1 MWDEIDIKKKTY
13 FYFKF
18 FLMKKIILLVIALVW
33 LSGFG
38 FAAPDYAQGCNNS
51 WKVVDGEQTYNC
63 QICTWQMYKTGSKK
77 WAIQFYKE
85 CCPDWSTVYDT
96 ICCPSWQ
103 FPYDNN
109 KNVVIELRM
118 VITIKNVVKNE
129 YEYEKLSEMNV
140 CLVHLQKLKI
150 CQIIQIIVL
159 KMSVIVIQTK
169 FIQMMNDCKNV
180 VIDECLSQILRIR
193 AKRFV

>member
-1 MWDEIDIKKKTY
+1 MI
-13 FYFKF
+13 
-18 FLMKKIILLVIALVW
+18 MK
-33 LSGFG
+33 
-38 FAAPDYAQGCNNS
+38 
-51 WKVVDGEQTYNC
+51 
-63 QICTWQMYKTGSKK
+63 
-77 WAIQFYKE
+77 
-85 CCPDWSTVYDT
+85 
-96 ICCPSWQ
+96 
-103 FPYDNN
+103 
-109 KNVVIELRM
+109 KNVVIEQFTKTTQNVVHLEVFRT
-118 VITIKNVVKNE
+118 ITIKNVVIEFRTIMKKNVVKNE

-169 FIQMMNDCKNV
+169 FIQMMNDWKNV